1 VNLGSRSCHDTN
13 TRRGDAKPGSLVD
26 ELVVYLRDQHKLQ
39 ETTHPHPT
47 APEGFEWVFDSFSH
61 HLVALALLAR
71 SDDKVAVQEREVIL
85 RHCKIR
91 ALAAGLEMT
100 PDEDDALEHYLRHF
114 LPTLKQ
120 LIPALDQLKYDAKA
134 DIAGLISAAH
144 ALVEADGTV
153 RLQEVAYL
161 ASLQDALLSL

>member
-1 VNLGSRSCHDTN
+1 MTQTPVAATRSL
-13 TRRGDAKPGSLVD
+13 AALVD

-39 ETTHPHPT
+39 ETTHPHPS
-47 APEGFEWVFDSFSH
+47 APEGLERVFDSFS
-61 HLVALALLAR
+61 
-71 SDDKVAVQEREVIL
+71 
-85 RHCKIR
+85 CKTR

-114 LPTLKQ
+114 LSTLKQ
-120 LIPALDQLKYDAKA
+120 LIPALDQLKYDTKA
-134 DIAGLISAAH
+134 DIAGLISASH

-161 ASLQDALLSL
+161 ASLQDALLAL